1 MYINLASLRAVKAF
15 ADEYKRRQWP
25 LHVLVCNAAVF
36 GIPYTLSE
44 DGLEMNFA
52 VNHLGHFYLT
62 LLLQD
67 VLISSKPSRVVVV
80 SSESHRFHSLS
91 WNQSLN
97 FDLLPMP
104 KSEYWSILAYGQSKL
119 CNVLFAAELNRRLA
133 EHGVKSYSLHP
144 GNMIYTGLARHSCIY
159 RLIFFLAKPF
169 TKSKVSWEISLWFL
183 RETWKTSDWPRDRI
197 TTHIDMHW

>member
-1 MYINLASLRAVKAF
+1 MEAIHIDLASLRSVKAF
-15 ADEYKRRQWP
+15 TDEYKHRQWFDFSIPPVSFLLDVCLSRP
-25 LHVLVCNAAVF
+25 LHLLVCNAAVF

-62 LLLQD
+62 WLLQD
-67 VLISSKPSRVVVV
+67 VLVSSRPSRVVVV

-91 WNQSLN
+91 RDQSLD

-104 KSEYWSILAYGQSKL
+104 KSKYWPILAYGQSKL

-144 GNMIYTGLARHSCIY
+144 GNMIHTGLSRHSCFY
-159 RLIFFLAKPF
+159 RLIFFLARPF
-169 TKSKVSWEISLWFL
+169 TKSKVGQEMTL
-183 RETWKTSDWPRDRI
+183 
-197 TTHIDMHW
+197 